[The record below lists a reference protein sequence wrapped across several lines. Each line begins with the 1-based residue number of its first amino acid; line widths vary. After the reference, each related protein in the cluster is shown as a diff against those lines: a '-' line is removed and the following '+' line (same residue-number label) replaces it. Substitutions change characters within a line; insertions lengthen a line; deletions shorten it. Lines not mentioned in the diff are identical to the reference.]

1 MYKVNNFHSNAR
13 WVHKV
18 ADVLVAV
25 LQGRSW
31 ERAEGAAA
39 EVDPQA
45 MLQKVR
51 STVILETPFGTAG
64 DMCCCC
70 VLGLSDQA

>member
-1 MYKVNNFHSNAR
+1 MKNFYSNVR
-13 WVHKV
+13 WVHEV

-25 LQGRSW
+25 LQGRPW

-51 STVILETPFGTAG
+51 STVIQETPFGTAG
-64 DMCCCC
+64 DMCFCC

>member
-1 MYKVNNFHSNAR
+1 M
-13 WVHKV
+13 

-31 ERAEGAAA
+31 ERAEGAVA

-51 STVILETPFGTAG
+51 SSMIQETPFGIRRAGSFRSGIAFTAYI
-64 DMCCCC
+64 
-70 VLGLSDQA
+70 LA

>member
-1 MYKVNNFHSNAR
+1 MNKFYSNAR
-13 WVHKV
+13 WVHEV
-18 ADVLVAV
+18 ADVLVAG

-31 ERAEGAAA
+31 ERAEGAA

-51 STVILETPFGTAG
+51 STVIQETPFGTAG
-64 DMCCCC
+64 DKCFCC

>member
-1 MYKVNNFHSNAR
+1 MYKVNKFYSNAR
-13 WVHKV
+13 CEHEV

-39 EVDPQA
+39 EVDLQA

-51 STVILETPFGTAG
+51 STVIQETPLGTAG
-64 DMCCCC
+64 GKCFCCG
-70 VLGLSDQA
+70 LGLSDQA